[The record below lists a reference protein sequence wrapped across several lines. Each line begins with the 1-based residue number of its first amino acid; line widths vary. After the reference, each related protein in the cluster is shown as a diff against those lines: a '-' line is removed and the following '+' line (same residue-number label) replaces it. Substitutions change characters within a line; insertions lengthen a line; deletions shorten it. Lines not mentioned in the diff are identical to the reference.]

1 MKPKTQTHGALLC
14 SFLFI
19 LCIIA
24 ASPARATAPADQ
36 IRGTI
41 NKVLEVLKDPNLK
54 ADGKKKLRLERL
66 KELIEPQF
74 DFSEMAKMSLGEH
87 WQRRSS
93 EEQREFVRLFTE
105 LLETG
110 YIDSIDSYDGEKMVI
125 TSEKQE
131 KDYAEV
137 DTKIVTKK
145 GEDFSVNYKLMAVN
159 GGWKVYDV
167 IIENISLVNNYRSQF
182 SSIIARSS
190 YENLTRKLKEKEGAT
205 PMKKVKSS

>member
-66 KELIEPQF
+66 RELIEPQF
-74 DFSEMAKMSLGEH
+74 DFSEMAKRSLGAH
-87 WQRRSS
+87 WQWRSA
-93 EEQREFVRLFTE
+93 EEQREFVKLFTE

-110 YIDSIDSYDGEKMVI
+110 YILLVLIHM
-125 TSEKQE
+125 T
-131 KDYAEV
+131 A
-137 DTKIVTKK
+137 KK
-145 GEDFSVNYKLMAVN
+145 
-159 GGWKVYDV
+159 
-167 IIENISLVNNYRSQF
+167 
-182 SSIIARSS
+182 
-190 YENLTRKLKEKEGAT
+190 
-205 PMKKVKSS
+205 